1 MDSEH
6 NAIYQILQNE
16 NKSSIKNITLT
27 ASGGPFL
34 RMNKKN
40 FKNIT
45 VADALKHPN
54 WKMGKKISIDSS
66 TLMNKVF
73 ESVEAQKL
81 FDITDDKIDILIHP
95 NSLVHAIIKLKNG
108 LLKFIYHETSMIIP
122 LANAIFDGK
131 LNISEFY
138 KSRKRKSN
146 FGIENLYFEEV
157 NSQIFPSIKLK
168 KQANEYPSSA
178 IIINACNEI
187 LVDQFLKKKIPFLSI
202 NKIIMAI
209 LKDRN
214 YKKYAIRNA
223 NTINQISAIDIWA
236 RNKIIS
242 KY

>member
-1 MDSEH
+1 MIKQKSEKYKVKIVPIDSEH
-6 NAIYQILQNE
+6 YSILKLIENHKINQIRKIY
-16 NKSSIKNITLT
+16 LT

-34 RMNKKN
+34 NYKHTQFNKIKP
-40 FKNIT
+40 K
-45 VADALKHPN
+45 DALKHPK

-66 TLMNKVF
+66 TLMNKVL

-157 NSQIFPSIKLK
+157 NS
-168 KQANEYPSSA
+168 
-178 IIINACNEI
+178 
-187 LVDQFLKKKIPFLSI
+187 LSLI
-202 NKIIMAI
+202 HI
-209 LKDRN
+209 
-214 YKKYAIRNA
+214 
-223 NTINQISAIDIWA
+223 
-236 RNKIIS
+236 
-242 KY
+242 